1 MLEAEAGVV
10 GVFSVSKILAAS
22 CASTKFLAV
31 EGEFR
36 GRRCLVMNGGM
47 DRALVM
53 KTGLGPKSSSFACC
67 TPSSVVTI
75 LSVAQDGHS
84 TSLLCNSALEA
95 NFIGIAALLEPNSP
109 KCS

>member
-10 GVFSVSKILAAS
+10 WVFSVSKILAAS
-22 CASTKFLAV
+22 CASTKVLAA

-53 KTGLGPKSSSFACC
+53 KTGLAYLAFACC

-75 LSVAQDGHS
+75 LRVAQDGHS
-84 TSLLCNSALEA
+84 TSLLCSRALEA
-95 NFIGIAALLEPNSP
+95 NFMGIAVLLEPNSP